1 MVVNLA
7 NLFWFMLAT
16 CAAYRVAYMISME
29 SGPFRSMET
38 ARGWVFTR
46 FPPVKDASGILI
58 ESWQW
63 EGINCPLCVS
73 FWLSIPFAALA
84 HWGGF
89 IGQLVLVWLGM
100 AGLILIIHKGV
111 S

>member
-1 MVVNLA
+1 MPVNLA

-46 FPPVKDASGILI
+46 FPPRQRRIRDTHRIVAMGRHQL
-58 ESWQW
+58 
-63 EGINCPLCVS
+63 PTLCV
-73 FWLSIPFAALA
+73 
-84 HWGGF
+84 
-89 IGQLVLVWLGM
+89 VLVEHSIRCACELGWFYRAACASM
-100 AGLILIIHKGV
+100 AGYGRFDFDYP
-111 S
+111 